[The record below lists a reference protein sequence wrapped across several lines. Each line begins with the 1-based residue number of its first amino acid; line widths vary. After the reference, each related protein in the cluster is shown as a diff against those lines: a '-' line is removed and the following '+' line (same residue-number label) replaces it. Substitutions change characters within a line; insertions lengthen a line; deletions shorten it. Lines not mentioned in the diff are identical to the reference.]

1 MLNYFPWK
9 NHFLGYVELFPLKE
23 PHFWRQMLLSAE
35 MLNMLNYFASSGPFG
50 FP

>member
-9 NHFLGYVELFPLKE
+9 NHIFEK
-23 PHFWRQMLLSAE
+23 MLLSAE
-35 MLNMLNYFASSGPFG
+35 MLNMLNYFASSGPVG